1 MKRLIF
7 YILFL
12 LKKNWLGVTNV
23 ECSVEQKSVIVT
35 SDDSVTSEDILQK
48 LEKWSSASGKYVKLA

>member
-1 MKRLIF
+1 M
-7 YILFL
+7 
-12 LKKNWLGVTNV
+12 

-48 LEKWSSASGKYVKLA
+48 LEKWSAASGKYVKLA